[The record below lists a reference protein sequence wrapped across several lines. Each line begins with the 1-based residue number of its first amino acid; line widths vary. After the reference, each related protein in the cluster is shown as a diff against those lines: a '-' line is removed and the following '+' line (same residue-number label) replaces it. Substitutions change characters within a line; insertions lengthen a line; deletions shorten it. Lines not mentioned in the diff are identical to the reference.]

1 MVYKCARS
9 GDSDSDSDEDELD
22 YYMEKNASLY

>member
-9 GDSDSDSDEDELD
+9 GDSDSDSDEDDLD

>member
-1 MVYKCARS
+1 MVYKCAHS
-9 GDSDSDSDEDELD
+9 GDSDSDEDELD